1 MERRGVNYEKGVR
14 QQLDVCAIAKAVFGV
29 NKTLLQAG
37 RQAGRKAG
45 EALNPKTLNP
55 ISQQGPAPDPSYV
68 KRTSFVY
75 VHHLDVTYLHP

>member
-37 RQAGRKAG
+37 RQAG

-68 KRTSFVY
+68 KRMSFVY